1 MKSGIFGKRMTQ
13 WQKVNLL
20 GWLGLIYD
28 FLKSSVQLSCT
39 VEIRIPST
47 NTSHFPG
54 TETAKGIANTHA
66 KKRFFLK
73 NPLTLNLSCE
83 RSFGPF
89 LSHFRN
95 LGTFFL
101 HLCFC
106 FGAIFCTCQGLKFV
120 TIWGVWIGIK
130 DSSRGSGWRKAA
142 WMAHNSGSRG
152 PRDLNDALPCVA
164 LYKRVYEIW
173 CMYAWN
179 VCMSYGPWSMTDV
192 VVGIQGRECQNFS
205 TFRHVDTGFSWL
217 V

>member
-1 MKSGIFGKRMTQ
+1 MTESEPS
-13 WQKVNLL
+13 WLTWFNL
-20 GWLGLIYD
+20 W
-28 FLKSSVQLSCT
+28 FFKKLST
-39 VEIRIPST
+39 VVLYCWNQNPF
-47 NTSHFPG
+47 NQHFPFSRDRNCKRDCQH
-54 TETAKGIANTHA
+54 TR
-66 KKRFFLK
+66 KKKVFFKK
-73 NPLTLNLSCE
+73 NLLTLNLSCE

-106 FGAIFCTCQGLKFV
+106 FGTIFCTCQGLKFV

-152 PRDLNDALPCVA
+152 PRDLNDALPCLA